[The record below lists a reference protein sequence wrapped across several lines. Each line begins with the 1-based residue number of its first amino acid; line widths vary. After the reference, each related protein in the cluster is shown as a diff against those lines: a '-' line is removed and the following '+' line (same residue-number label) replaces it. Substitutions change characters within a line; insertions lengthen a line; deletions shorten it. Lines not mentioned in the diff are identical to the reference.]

1 MAGESVGDK
10 VGRVRAPRVHITY
23 QVEKGGAMVMKEL
36 PFVMGVLG
44 EFSANPKETD
54 KKLKER
60 DFVEVNLQ
68 NFDKVLK
75 DMAPQL
81 KYTVPNKLST
91 DPDAGELRRRNDVC
105 LHPHEIAKTARFA
118 DLDGRDV
125 LHRQP
130 HVLASHEELEAWSDS
145 GISVDQRREAAAI
158 ERSGN
163 RNRLRSGGRKATLGE
178 HRASPAFCG
187 DGAAIQQRAHLGLV
201 AGVAQ
206 NVELFFGAVV
216 RAREAQKLEQERTP
230 AYIGGI
236 CSELGAQRRDGV
248 AELTVL
254 K

>member
-91 DPDAGELRRRNDVC
+91 DPDAGEIPVDLTFESMQDFAPDRVAQRVEPLKKLLDLRTK
-105 LHPHEIAKTARFA
+105 LA
-118 DLDGRDV
+118 DLRGSLQGNDK
-125 LHRQP
+125 
-130 HVLASHEELEAWSDS
+130 LEAMLQETMKDA
-145 GISVDQRREAAAI
+145 D
-158 ERSGN
+158 
-163 RNRLRSGGRKATLGE
+163 KM
-178 HRASPAFCG
+178 
-187 DGAAIQQRAHLGLV
+187 
-201 AGVAQ
+201 AQ
-206 NVELFFGAVV
+206 L
-216 RAREAQKLEQERTP
+216 K
-230 AYIGGI
+230 
-236 CSELGAQRRDGV
+236 SELGPSGGKDV
-248 AELTVL
+248 
-254 K
+254 